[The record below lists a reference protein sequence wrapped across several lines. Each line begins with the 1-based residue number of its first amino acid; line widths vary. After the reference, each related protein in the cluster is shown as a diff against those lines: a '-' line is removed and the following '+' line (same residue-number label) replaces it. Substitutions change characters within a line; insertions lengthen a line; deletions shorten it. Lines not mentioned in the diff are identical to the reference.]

1 MDVLKAAEY
10 PLTLRI
16 VFVPRKRATSTTPT
30 AFNSISN
37 ADYAYHQYTSGL
49 TTSSTLEEVYTEVDS
64 VLPPDI
70 LGRVDGGKSLFYDP
84 SCVSVHPID
93 FGVVSKAK
101 SKHVDPI
108 TDDNE
113 LLDAISCG
121 GLKLE
126 STPEQAEEPM
136 KKRKTV
142 TVKRTMKVITIRV
155 SIIIWI

>member
-10 PLTLRI
+10 RPLTLRVAFI
-16 VFVPRKRATSTTPT
+16 PRKRATSTTPT
-30 AFNSISN
+30 AFNNISN

-70 LGRVDGGKSLFYDP
+70 LCRVDGGKSLFYDS
-84 SCVSVHPID
+84 SCVSVHPIN
-93 FGVVSKAK
+93 FGVVLKAK

-113 LLDAISCG
+113 LLHAISCG
-121 GLKLE
+121 GLRL
-126 STPEQAEEPM
+126 
-136 KKRKTV
+136 KT
-142 TVKRTMKVITIRV
+142 TYTGTSRRTED
-155 SIIIWI
+155 S